1 MLRLTTHQ
9 KVVHTYSYTL
19 SPFMVWKSLAAAAH
33 CIHAMY
39 VTKIMEVSVFVCFA
53 G

>member
-19 SPFMVWKSLAAAAH
+19 CPFYGLEVSLAAAN